1 MTDTQTDPFAPPGK
15 GGDKLPLDELT
26 GALLLFTVKSVE
38 TGIQTAYGE
47 SDAIKTD
54 VAALDGTHKADTWND
69 TLIFPRV
76 LRSQLSGSVG
86 GMVLGRLGR
95 GTAKPGQSAPWV
107 LADPT
112 DDDKDTARKYLA
124 YVAANTAPAAP
135 F

>member
-1 MTDTQTDPFAPPGK
+1 MSDTATDPFTAPAK

-38 TGIQTAYGE
+38 TGIQTTFGE
-47 SDAIKTD
+47 SDAVKCD
-54 VAALDGTHKADTWND
+54 VAALDGSHKADVFAD

-76 LRSQLSGSVG
+76 LRSQLAGQVG
-86 GMVLGRLGR
+86 GMVLGRLGK
-95 GTAKPGQSAPWV
+95 GTAKPGQSAPWI

-112 DDDKDTARKYLA
+112 DDDKDTARKYIA
-124 YVAANTAPAAP
+124 YVASQTAPASP